1 METMFRR
8 LPDPAPLTR
17 EEVTHLIALPMRVD
31 WKLDQIMEEMGIDHG
46 EEED

>member
-1 METMFRR
+1 MFRR
-8 LPDPAPLTR
+8 LTGPSPLTR
-17 EEVTHLIALPMRVD
+17 EEVTHLIALLTRVD